1 LLRRGACGVMVQ
13 FSDLTKAFVTYKEF
27 WGHEYKEEELISFI
41 KTIPARM
48 CLCVISQLT
57 AFPDRGDTPELRNGF
72 LQFLKERAIERGY
85 RSLVEHFE
93 DQLKDRVLY
102 STQGLLASAKWILAY
117 GDFEQEESSDPQ
129 FAILAVIYIC
139 MIVSDRIGIVSKEDL
154 PYDLVRNAQFNHRE
168 DWAAELIRTIYIC
181 NEIARDKSLYNDEDF
196 VDFNTDFEAHYGFA
210 ILQYASVIFGL
221 YAYFANDAR
230 TINANC
236 FTKLKDLFS
245 KTYLNEIAN
254 KITAEMM
261 LPLDDAKQ
269 WALANLHEDW
279 DFTLFWQKPFL
290 TIDGQTAIPLFYRT
304 IYSNFFISLK
314 IKIERCYTGQA
325 KKKFQTFWGK
335 PFEQYLAQLLD
346 ASIRE
351 KSAGTLIKEFEYTG
365 KKSPDALVRF
375 GKRRLLAFESKAM
388 YMRKDSIFYSKIEP
402 IKEEIDRLVIDPLC
416 QLHERLTELT
426 PPNKWVDLTLI
437 KDVYLFAV
445 SMSGI
450 PTNPPLERKILMRLK
465 PDLTLPLVR
474 GYYYLSIEDL
484 ELLCSLIENPPKGRS
499 IFNLLDKITQSGL
512 TFHNYILSTYKI
524 RRPRLI
530 DEKHKE
536 IFKQITETIKF
547 KRDKE

>member
-1 LLRRGACGVMVQ
+1 MIRTTEKRGCTAMAQ
-13 FSDLTKAFVTYKEF
+13 FSDLTKTFVTYQDF
-27 WGHEYKEEELISFI
+27 WGIEYKEEDLVSFI
-41 KTIPARM
+41 KLIPAQM

-57 AFPDRGDTPELRNGF
+57 AFPDMGDTPALRKGF
-72 LQFLKERAIERGY
+72 LQFLKDRAIERGNG
-85 RSLVEHFE
+85 RLIEHFE
-93 DQLKDRVLY
+93 GQLKDRVLY

-117 GDFEQEESSDPQ
+117 GDFEKEERSDPQ
-129 FAILAVIYIC
+129 FAIISVIYIC
-139 MIVSDRIGIVSKEDL
+139 MIVSDWIGIVPKEEL

-181 NEIARDKSLYNDEDF
+181 TEIARDKSLYNDEDF
-196 VDFNTDFEAHYGFA
+196 VDFNTDFEIHYGFS
-210 ILQYASVIFGL
+210 IWQYASVIFGL
-221 YAYFANDAR
+221 YAYFANDNR

-236 FTKLKDLFS
+236 FTTLKDLFT

-261 LPLDDAKQ
+261 LHLDDAKS
-269 WALANLHEDW
+269 WALASLHEDW

-346 ASIRE
+346 ASIHG
-351 KSAGTLIKEFEYTG
+351 KSAGSLIKEFEYTG

-375 GKRRLLAFESKAM
+375 GKRRLLAFEAKAM

-402 IKEEIDRLVIDPLC
+402 IQEEINRLVIDPLC
-416 QLHERLTELT
+416 QLHERLAELT
-426 PPNKWVDLTLI
+426 PPNEWVDLKLI
-437 KDVYLFAV
+437 KDAYLFVV

-450 PTNPPLERKILMRLK
+450 PTNPPLEREILVRLK
-465 PDLTLPLVR
+465 PDLTLPIVR

-484 ELLCSLIENPPKGRS
+484 ELLCFLIENPPKGRS
-499 IFNLLDKITQSGL
+499 IFNL
-512 TFHNYILSTYKI
+512 
-524 RRPRLI
+524 RLI
-530 DEKHKE
+530 VK
-536 IFKQITETIKF
+536 
-547 KRDKE
+547 